1 LVNLALNARDAM
13 PNGGVLTI
21 RAWDARASERSLP
34 EHEKFVGISV
44 IDSGMGMSQE
54 VLSRAFEPFYTT
66 KEVGKGSGLG
76 LSMVYGF
83 AQQSGGR
90 VDIDSV
96 LGQGTTISLLLPR
109 ADSVASVLQKP
120 SSPTLNGQGRI
131 LVVEDEPGVRS
142 FVATQL
148 ASLGYEPVTAAD
160 GNEALNRLQADPAID
175 LLFTDLVMPNGMS
188 GVTLA
193 KRVAALRPDLPVLY
207 TSGYADDVLGGHQAV
222 GSEVP
227 VLCKPYRRNELALA
241 IQAVLS
247 RSPAG

>member
-1 LVNLALNARDAM
+1 
-13 PNGGVLTI
+13 
-21 RAWDARASERSLP
+21 
-34 EHEKFVGISV
+34 
-44 IDSGMGMSQE
+44 MSQD

-66 KEVGKGSGLG
+66 KAVGKGSGLG

-96 LGQGTTISLLLPR
+96 LGQGTTISLLLPC
-109 ADSVASVLQKP
+109 AESVASAPKKP
-120 SSPTLNGQGRI
+120 SSPTLNGQGRV
-131 LVVEDEPGVRS
+131 LVVEDEPDVRS
-142 FVATQL
+142 YVATQL
-148 ASLGYEPVTAAD
+148 ASLGYESVTAAD
-160 GNEALNRLQADPAID
+160 GNEALDRLEADPAIN

-193 KRVAALRPDLPVLY
+193 KRAAALRPDLPVLY
-207 TSGYADDVLGGHQAV
+207 TSGYADDVLVAHGAGG
-222 GSEVP
+222 SDVP